1 MEYFT
6 AAPEVED
13 TGKRIDVYI
22 SLVRDELSRSQV
34 QKLIG
39 DGHVTVNGKQVKSN
53 YKLKKDDIIDLEI
66 PEPEPIDIK
75 EENIPLDI
83 VYEDKDIIVI
93 NKPQMMVVHPAAGH
107 YSGTVVNAL
116 MYHCR
121 GELSGINGI
130 MRPGIV
136 HRIDMNTSGVIVA
149 AKSDS
154 AHRSLALQ
162 FAEHTINRRYRAIVC
177 GNIKDDNGTVDGP
190 IGRSPKDRK
199 KMAIVRDGKRAVTHF
214 SVIERFGRY
223 TYIEAVLETGRT
235 HQIRV
240 HMASI
245 GHPLLG
251 DDIYGSV
258 KQPYGLKGQVL
269 HAGLLGFIHPTK
281 GEYMEFRSE
290 IPEYFQRLLEKF
302 RQNRF

>member
-6 AAPEVED
+6 AAPEMED

-75 EENIPLDI
+75 EENISLDI
-83 VYEDKDIIVI
+83 IYEDKDIIVI

-136 HRIDMNTSGVIVA
+136 HRIDMNTSGIIVA

-269 HAGLLGFIHPTK
+269 HAGLLGFVHPTK